1 MPAHRTGISLYVAA
15 KKFNSINYRLTNFN
29 YGDKKKNEQ
38 MLLEQKKKT
47 DPQFT
52 AIFNLFF
59 SLHIFFQT
67 NICRSMNEST
77 LQNADSNIQKAHTQ
91 EKRGEREILF
101 FYSIQWNQGQS
112 NTKETGM
119 KGKHSNGDA

>member
-15 KKFNSINYRLTNFN
+15 KKFNNINYRLTNFN

-91 EKRGEREILF
+91 EKGGKERFCFSTAYNGIRGRVTQKKQE
-101 FYSIQWNQGQS
+101 
-112 NTKETGM
+112 
-119 KGKHSNGDA
+119 